1 MRANDLQAYL
11 RSLNGGWV
19 DVEHTVDTFKAG
31 DPEAEISGIAVG
43 WMSTRLA
50 LEQALALRCNVFVT
64 HEPTYYTHHDDPEHP
79 FAQLPAAQEKRAFIE
94 ENGLVIIRCH
104 DLWDQMPD
112 VGIPDTWGSALGFGA
127 PVGGEGYFRVYDV
140 RDRTAGEVARQVA
153 LRTARFGQEAVQ
165 LIGDPKKPVSRVILG
180 TGAITPLFEYLT
192 EYGESHGVDLAIC
205 TDDGFTYWCE
215 GAYARDA
222 AFPVIIVN
230 HPTSEEAGMGALA
243 DHLRGQFPEVP
254 VHFIRQGCL
263 YQLIQ
268 ADRNVLAAPSADEP
282 MHS

>member
-1 MRANDLQAYL
+1 M
-11 RSLNGGWV
+11 
-19 DVEHTVDTFKAG
+19 
-31 DPEAEISGIAVG
+31 
-43 WMSTRLA
+43 
-50 LEQALALRCNVFVT
+50 
-64 HEPTYYTHHDDPEHP
+64 
-79 FAQLPAAQEKRAFIE
+79 
-94 ENGLVIIRCH
+94 
-104 DLWDQMPD
+104 
-112 VGIPDTWGSALGFGA
+112 
-127 PVGGEGYFRVYDV
+127 
-140 RDRTAGEVARQVA
+140 
-153 LRTARFGQEAVQ
+153 
-165 LIGDPKKPVSRVILG
+165 ILG